1 MIAAAMKY
9 VALGLVL
16 LAVSARA
23 EPGEVIPNHPNCP
36 EMQGPL
42 PHYFIHPTNC
52 SRFYECHMKDA
63 WEYECPAGLH
73 FNVAIDVCDFPVN
86 AKCESQSPGDQTTTT
101 LRPTTTTLRP
111 TTTTTTDWITTTTT
125 EATTTTTF
133 PTTTTTSAPTTP
145 SQWTDPTITTTTPIW
160 TDPTTWS
167 APTTT
172 TTWSDQPPPPPT
184 TTTTV
189 WIDPTATTTTHAPTT
204 TTTWSDL
211 PPPPPTTTTT
221 VWIDPTATTTTHAP
235 TTTTTWSDLPP
246 PPPTTTTTTVWT
258 DPTTTTTTDY
268 TTAYPPT
275 TNEPPSTPHPTDPH
289 CPPPGATLPNYWA
302 HGTDCSRYYG
312 CLEGC
317 VKEFKCPD
325 GLYWNDQQKRCDSY
339 SSSQCGCPDIPPAPN
354 MWPSMT
360 SQTPS
365 AKAWPYPKP

>member
-16 LAVSARA
+16 LAGSARA

-36 EMQGPL
+36 DMQGPL

-86 AKCESQSPGDQTTTT
+86 AKCEPQSPGDQTTTT
-101 LRPTTTTLRP
+101 LRPTTTTTR
-111 TTTTTTDWITTTTT
+111 
-125 EATTTTTF
+125 F

-145 SQWTDPTITTTTPIW
+145 SEWTDPTI
-160 TDPTTWS
+160 
-167 APTTT
+167 
-172 TTWSDQPPPPPT
+172 
-184 TTTTV
+184 
-189 WIDPTATTTTHAPTT
+189 
-204 TTTWSDL
+204 
-211 PPPPPTTTTT
+211 
-221 VWIDPTATTTTHAP
+221 
-235 TTTTTWSDLPP
+235 
-246 PPPTTTTTTVWT
+246 TTTTTTVWT
-258 DPTTTTTTDY
+258 DPTTTPAPTTTTTWSDLPPSPTTTTTTVWTDPTGTTTTPAPTTTTTWSDLPPSPTTTTTTDY
-268 TTAYPPT
+268 TTAYTPT
-275 TNEPPSTPHPTDPH
+275 TSEPPSTPHPTDPH

-312 CLEGC
+312 CLQGC

-360 SQTPS
+360 SQTPP

>member
-86 AKCESQSPGDQTTTT
+86 AKS
-101 LRPTTTTLRP
+101 
-111 TTTTTTDWITTTTT
+111 
-125 EATTTTTF
+125 
-133 PTTTTTSAPTTP
+133 
-145 SQWTDPTITTTTPIW
+145 
-160 TDPTTWS
+160 
-167 APTTT
+167 
-172 TTWSDQPPPPPT
+172 
-184 TTTTV
+184 
-189 WIDPTATTTTHAPTT
+189 
-204 TTTWSDL
+204 
-211 PPPPPTTTTT
+211 
-221 VWIDPTATTTTHAP
+221 
-235 TTTTTWSDLPP
+235 
-246 PPPTTTTTTVWT
+246 
-258 DPTTTTTTDY
+258 
-268 TTAYPPT
+268 YPPT
-275 TNEPPSTPHPTDPH
+275 TSEPPSPPHPTDPH

-339 SSSQCGCPDIPPAPN
+339 SSSQCDCPNIPPAPN
-354 MWPSMT
+354 MWPSVT
-360 SQTPS
+360 SQKPP